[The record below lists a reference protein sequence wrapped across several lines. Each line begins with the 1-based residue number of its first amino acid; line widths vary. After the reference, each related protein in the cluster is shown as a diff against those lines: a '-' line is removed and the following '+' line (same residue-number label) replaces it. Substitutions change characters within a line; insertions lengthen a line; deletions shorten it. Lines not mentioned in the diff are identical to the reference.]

1 MKISVVIPTYN
12 RKALIART
20 LPSIL
25 EQAYPPG
32 EFEVLV
38 VVDGSTDGT
47 ASVLRDIKSP
57 CYLRVLEQPNSGA
70 AAARN
75 AGVNVAR
82 GELVL
87 FLDDD
92 IHCDRHLI
100 AAHVGA
106 HQDRKPALVHGRII
120 VSPEGRPTLATDTSA
135 TNTEEFYRSLSVS
148 GIRLPQDAH
157 VLCNSSLPRAL
168 FLACG
173 GFDEN
178 MPFQRDDCEFGLRLW
193 KMGVYFR
200 YCPTAQVFEISCKPS
215 AVFGL
220 KEAWQCGRG
229 EVLLCKMHPD
239 YRPRSAL
246 ANLCSGTSSMKLAR
260 ELCLGLPILADCLL
274 AFSIWVAERFR
285 KVSGIRLVGI
295 RLLGIRRRLSFLRGA
310 ISEAG
315 SWRSL
320 KLTFGKQLPVLLFHN
335 IDRLDS
341 TTTYPG
347 LTIPPEQFARQV
359 RWLARN
365 GYAGIRPSDWLSWY
379 RLGTPL
385 PTKPVLLTFDDAY
398 AGVAKYALPA
408 LRHFGFGA
416 AVFVVTRQINGTNAW
431 EKEGGGAGTDR
442 LMMKSEIVEW
452 AGQGIEFGA
461 HSLNHRDLTK
471 LNREELTEE
480 VVGSAQEL
488 AEVLGAKVTS
498 FAYPYGS
505 YDERVRYV
513 VGDAFDLACTCEEGL
528 NDLGTDLCFVR
539 RTMVHPSDSLVDLA
553 CRVRF
558 GWSPVNRLRSLLR
571 LRSRWRAV
579 IEAIGWPI
587 SPGL

>member
-1 MKISVVIPTYN
+1 MTISVVIPTHN
-12 RKALIART
+12 RKELIART

-25 EQAYPPG
+25 EQAFCPD
-32 EFEVLV
+32 ELEVVV

-57 CYLRVLEQPNSGA
+57 CRLHVLEQPNRGA

-92 IHCDRHLI
+92 IHCDRNLI
-100 AAHVGA
+100 AAHVTA
-106 HQDRKPALVHGRII
+106 HQDLEPALVHGRII
-120 VSPEGRPTLATDTSA
+120 VSPEGRPTLATDKSA
-135 TNTEEFYRSLSVS
+135 TDTERFYRSLSES
-148 GIRLPQDAH
+148 GIKLPQDAH

-168 FLACG
+168 FIACG
-173 GFDEN
+173 GFDER

-193 KMGVYFR
+193 KMGVHFR
-200 YCPTAQVFEISCKPS
+200 YCPTAQVSEISSKSS
-215 AVFGL
+215 AMFGL
-220 KEAWQCGRG
+220 KDAWQCGRG
-229 EVLLCKMHPD
+229 EVLLCEKHPD
-239 YRPRSAL
+239 FRPHSAL
-246 ANLCSGTSSMKLAR
+246 ANLSSGTFSMKVAR
-260 ELCLGLPILADCLL
+260 ELCIGLPVLPDSILALL
-274 AFSIWVAERFR
+274 IWAAERLQKFPA
-285 KVSGIRLVGI
+285 IRLAGV

-315 SWRSL
+315 SWKSL
-320 KLTFGKQLPVLLFHN
+320 KRTFGMRLPVLLFHN

-347 LTIPPEQFARQV
+347 MTIPPEQFAKQANY
-359 RWLARN
+359 LARS
-365 GYAGIRPSDWLSWY
+365 GYTGIRPSDWVSWC

-385 PTKPVLLTFDDAY
+385 PAKPVLLTFDDAY
-398 AGVAKYALPA
+398 AGVAKYALPV
-408 LRHFGFGA
+408 LRRLGFGA

-431 EKEGGGAGTDR
+431 EKEDGGAGTDR
-442 LMMKSEIVEW
+442 LMTKSEILDW

-471 LNREELTEE
+471 LKPEDLAEE
-480 VVGSAQEL
+480 VAGSAQEL
-488 AEVLGAKVTS
+488 AQVLGTNVTS
-498 FAYPYGS
+498 FVYPYGYYNS
-505 YDERVRYV
+505 LVRSAV
-513 VGDAFDLACTCEEGL
+513 SDICDLACTCEEGL
-528 NDLGTDLCFVR
+528 NDLGTDLYLVR
-539 RTMVHPSDSLVDLA
+539 RTMVHPSDSFVDLA

-558 GWSPVNRLRSLLR
+558 GRSPVNRLRSLLR

-579 IEAIGWPI
+579 KGAF
-587 SPGL
+587 SST